1 MMADIYLSTGLRTPF
16 VKAGTLFAARTA
28 LELSIPI
35 AAAMTERAKPDFL
48 VWGQVIPD
56 PTLSN
61 IAREL
66 ILAAKMD
73 PSIPAF
79 SDIMACSTSFVGA
92 IAAAGMVGRSDMH
105 LALVGGAETMSHV
118 PLALKMG
125 KADDI
130 IGNFVKNPA
139 AAAELLAHIAP
150 GDFELPLH
158 GWANRASGRTMGE
171 HTEETAQR
179 FGIARADQDK
189 RALLSHQ
196 AAIRG
201 QDEGFFRDLVLPFG
215 GVDHDTIPRRDTS
228 SEKLAALPPVFDRT
242 SGKGTL
248 TAGNSSPNTDGAAS
262 LFVSDAQGLKRLGG
276 LPAAKLVDWEIAA
289 IDFMHEGEGILMA
302 PARAIPRLLAR
313 NRLKAMDIALWEI
326 HEAFAAQVL
335 AHVKAVTDPV
345 YRRERA
351 KVDFD
356 IGPFPWERVNPNG
369 GSLALGHPFAAT
381 GARIL
386 SQAVKELAAMPAG
399 SRALV
404 SVCADGGQGTV
415 ALLQNE

>member
-1 MMADIYLSTGLRTPF
+1 MAEAFLVPGLRTPF
-16 VKAGTLFAARTA
+16 VKAGTAFAAHTA
-28 LELSIPI
+28 LELSAPI
-35 AAAMTERAKPDFL
+35 AAAMNEKTKPDFL

-66 ILAAKMD
+66 IFQAKLD
-73 PSIPAF
+73 PEIPSF
-79 SDIMACSTSFVGA
+79 SDVMACSTSFVGA
-92 IAAAGMVGRSDMH
+92 IFASGMVGRSDMH
-105 LALVGGAETMSHV
+105 LALVGGVETMSHV

-125 KADDI
+125 MADKI
-130 IGNFVKNPA
+130 IGNFLKNPA
-139 AAAELLAHIAP
+139 AAAELLAHITA
-150 GDFELPLH
+150 GDFDLPIH
-158 GWANRASGRTMGE
+158 GWANRVSGRSMGE

-179 FGIARADQDK
+179 FAIPRADQDA
-189 RALLSHQ
+189 RALASHQ
-196 AAIRG
+196 GAIKG
-201 QDEGFFRDLVLPFG
+201 QDDGFFKDIVLPFA

-228 SEKLAALPPVFDRT
+228 LEKLASLPAVFDRT

-262 LFVSDAQGLKRLGG
+262 IWVADEDGLKRLGN
-276 LPAAKLVDWEIAA
+276 PPRVRLVDWEIAA
-289 IDFMHEGEGILMA
+289 MNFLEDGEGILMA

-313 NRLKAMDIALWEI
+313 NRLKAMDIDLWEI

-335 AHVKAVTDPV
+335 ANIKAATDSV
-345 YRRERA
+345 YRLKKA

-356 IGPFPWERVNPNG
+356 IGPFPWERVNPHG

-386 SQAVKELAAMPAG
+386 SQAAKELGAMRTG
-399 SRALV
+399 SRAIV

-415 ALLQNE
+415 ALLQRE

>member
-1 MMADIYLSTGLRTPF
+1 MTYLVPGLRTPF
-16 VKAGTLFAARTA
+16 VKAGTFYAAHTA
-28 LELSIPI
+28 LELSAPI
-35 AAAMTERAKPDFL
+35 AEAMNAKAKPDFL

-66 ILAAKMD
+66 IFEAKLD
-73 PSIPAF
+73 REIPSF
-79 SDIMACSTSFVGA
+79 SDIMACSTSFIGTIFA
-92 IAAAGMVGRSDMH
+92 SGMVGRSDMH
-105 LALVGGAETMSHV
+105 LALVGGVETMSHV
-118 PLALKMG
+118 PLALKAGM
-125 KADDI
+125 ADKI
-130 IGNFVKNPA
+130 IGNFLKNPA
-139 AAAELLAHIAP
+139 AAAGLLAQIVP
-150 GDFELPLH
+150 DDFDLPIH
-158 GWANRASGRTMGE
+158 GWANRVSGHTMGE

-179 FGIARADQDK
+179 FGISRADQDT
-189 RALLSHQ
+189 RALVSHQ
-196 AAIRG
+196 GAVKG
-201 QDEGFFRDLVLPFG
+201 QDEGFFKDIVLPFG

-228 SEKLAALPPVFDRT
+228 LAKLAALQPVFDRT

-262 LFVSDAQGLKRLGG
+262 IWVADEEGLKRLGN
-276 LPAAKLVDWEIAA
+276 PPRVKLVDWEVTAMNYLE
-289 IDFMHEGEGILMA
+289 DGEGILMA

-313 NRLKAMDIALWEI
+313 NRLKAMDVDLLEI

-335 AHVKAVTDPV
+335 ANVKAATDPV
-345 YRRERA
+345 YRREKA

-356 IGPFPWERVNPNG
+356 IGPFPWERVNPHG

-386 SQAVKELAAMPAG
+386 SQATKELSAMPAG

-415 ALLQNE
+415 ALLQRE